1 MSKNNIWVEILC
13 GIGPRLKIDLHDM
26 SLKPKNEYSNEKIVI
41 KINNFYK
48 FLKERRNKEIDT
60 LISSYSNVTRLIEV
74 TIQEGL
80 DTNQLLITNIHFSLY
95 HSVYLLFQILRK
107 ISFWILHNFL
117 ILYTTFILFRHEYI

>member
-1 MSKNNIWVEILC
+1 MSTNNIWVEILC

-74 TIQEGL
+74 IIQEGL